1 MIAPDRSISVAD
13 DSDISAHSHKGEG
26 DEGRECGR
34 SESDDSRRRS
44 TMGLFLRNT
53 RVGEQREDCTESE
66 ESIGEPLGTTIQSV
80 AWVELE
86 ASDKTDVIEHMSWK
100 VKGLPLLLHESF
112 GSERFGLCVRAVER
126 RRAQGFR
133 RWRVEVLKSPFS
145 RLSSTSE
152 ASFERCVAVA
162 MSGSLSSTAS
172 VFVSAVRAGA
182 KIASTSLLASSS
194 SSSKRSRQGDVL
206 WRRGSQLGDTTA
218 ALPRIFFPVRVKNG
232 TSTGGVGSSILQL
245 TESTD
250 ELLAGL
256 GLSVPDDRIFVGV
269 LSRRDL
275 GVLFSNSFV
284 ASADVH
290 LHQRHNGIHVFEK
303 PHPRQT
309 NKGRFG

>member
-13 DSDISAHSHKGEG
+13 DSDMSAHSHKGEG

-44 TMGLFLRNT
+44 IMGLFLRNT
-53 RVGEQREDCTESE
+53 RVGEQREDCTESV
-66 ESIGEPLGTTIQSV
+66 ESMGEPLGTAIQSV

-126 RRAQGFR
+126 RRVQGFR

-152 ASFERCVAVA
+152 PSFERCVAVA
-162 MSGSLSSTAS
+162 MSGSLSTAS
-172 VFVSAVRAGA
+172 VFVCAARAGA

-194 SSSKRSRQGDVL
+194 STSKRGRQGDVF
-206 WRRGSQLGDTTA
+206 WRRGSQLCSTA
-218 ALPRIFFPVRVKNG
+218 AALSRIFFPFRVKNG
-232 TSTGGVGSSILQL
+232 TSTGGVGSSMLQL
-245 TESTD
+245 AESTD
-250 ELLAGL
+250 ALLAGL
-256 GLSVPDDRIFVGV
+256 GLSVPDDKIFAGV